1 MIRKMSDDYKL
12 PEVTGMKNEALADKV
27 EHLKTTRKQE
37 LIDTGTLAKG
47 VTKVD
52 TEALLMYQGIYYKE
66 INEHLR
72 TGTAISSHAAEAVK
86 RLDKMIAKSA
96 LGNDTILYRGFG
108 LKNQLA
114 IGDTFN
120 DKGFLSMSRDNI
132 VGRSFAFGANDP
144 YKYLLRVK
152 VPQGYHGLDVNAIL
166 LERSEYPYE
175 KEILLG
181 RGQNYII
188 KGMSEPDENGIV
200 DVDIALVD
208 KSGKELSDPNIRVIT
223 AEEIEAA
230 DKLLGVDGDYTP
242 SEEEL
247 SKIHEKMR
255 SYNQNITVT
264 RADGTT
270 FTT

>member
-1 MIRKMSDDYKL
+1 MSDDYKL
-12 PEVTGMKNEALADKV
+12 PEVTGMKNEELADKV

-37 LIDTGTLAKG
+37 LIDTGVLAKG

-72 TGTAISSHAAEAVK
+72 TGTAISSHATEAVK

-132 VGRSFAFGANDP
+132 VGRSFAFGASDP

-166 LERSEYPYE
+166 L
-175 KEILLG
+175 G
-181 RGQNYII
+181 RGQDYII
-188 KGMSEPDENGIV
+188 KGMSKPDENGIV

-208 KSGKELSDPNIRVIT
+208 KSGKELSDPNVRVIT

-230 DKLLGVDGDYTP
+230 DKLLGVDGDSLP
-242 SEEEL
+242 DEETL
-247 SKIHEKMR
+247 AKIHEKMK
-255 SYNQNITVT
+255 SYNQNVTIT

-270 FTT
+270 FIT